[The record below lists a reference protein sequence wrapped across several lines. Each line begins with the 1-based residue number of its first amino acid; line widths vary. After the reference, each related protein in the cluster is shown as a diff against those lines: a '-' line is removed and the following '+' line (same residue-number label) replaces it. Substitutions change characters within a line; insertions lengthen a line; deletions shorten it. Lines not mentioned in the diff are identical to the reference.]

1 MTLIYRAITTLFY
14 PIIILLIYYR
24 KLIGK
29 EDVDRYK
36 EKIFSSNFKVVK
48 KEKSKLIWFHA
59 ASIGELKSIIPIIIQ
74 LNKYYDGLDFL
85 VTSITLSSSNIAK
98 EEFRHME
105 NVYHRF
111 FPVDEYFN
119 IKRFLSSWEPK
130 AIFLVDSEIW
140 PNLIL
145 CARNKKIP
153 LILINAR
160 ITKKSYRRWGI
171 VSNFAKE
178 IFFSFDL
185 CLSSNEETTKYL
197 KELNA
202 KNVINT
208 GNLKL
213 ISNVNDQKIKDKNFD
228 ILKNSRFWFAASTH
242 NGEEKFCLLT
252 HLKIKKK
259 FKEVKTIIA
268 PRHISRAHSIKKLCD
283 NYNLNCQLLNKNE
296 LISKDSEII
305 IINSFGILSNYFNY
319 TKSVF
324 MGKSLIKKLEN
335 VSGQNPI
342 DAAKLGCKIYH
353 GSYVYNFQ
361 EIYDILKTKG
371 ITKLIKNSDE
381 LAENLIKDLENPIK
395 NDENY
400 SQFLESLGKKTLN
413 NCMMN
418 IKKLISN
425 ENI

>member
-48 KEKSKLIWFHA
+48 KDKSKLIWFHA

-111 FPVDEYFN
+111 FPIDEYFN

-371 ITKLIKNSDE
+371 VTKLIKNSDE

-400 SQFLESLGKKTLN
+400 SEFLESLGKKTLN
-413 NCMMN
+413 NCMTN

>member
-36 EKIFSSNFKVVK
+36 EKIFPSNFKVVK